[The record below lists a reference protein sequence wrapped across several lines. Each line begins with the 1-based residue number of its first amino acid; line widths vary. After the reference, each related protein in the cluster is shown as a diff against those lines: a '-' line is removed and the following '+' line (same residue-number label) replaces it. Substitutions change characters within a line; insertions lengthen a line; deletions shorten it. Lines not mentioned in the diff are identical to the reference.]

1 MNIGQAAD
9 ACGIS
14 AKRIRYYEQVGLIDS
29 AKRTGAGY
37 RVYDA
42 RDLHTLSFIRRSRQL
57 GFSLEEIATL
67 LGLWRDQH
75 RSSADVRRVAAKHIE
90 DMRAKIYEEARDFK
104 AALRVARRAKRVGMP
119 DFEEKIAELQ
129 AMVDTL
135 ENLVGCCDGDERPD
149 CPILEDLQRI
159 EA

>member
-9 ACGIS
+9 ATGIS
-14 AKRIRYYEQVGLIDS
+14 AKRIRYYEQIGLIDS
-29 AKRTGAGY
+29 AKRTVSGY

-67 LGLWRDQH
+67 LELWRDQH
-75 RSSADVRRVAAKHIE
+75 RSSADVRKVAARHIA
-90 DMRAKIYEEARDFK
+90 DMRA
-104 AALRVARRAKRVGMP
+104 
-119 DFEEKIAELQ
+119 KIAELQ

-159 EA
+159 EP